1 MRDQDGNVYKN
12 LYVAG
17 IDGID
22 QAQNDS
28 ASTTDVSDF
37 CIIIKKRVFGMES
50 PKYVAIYKE
59 RPKTVE
65 AAYDMAFKLLVWY
78 NAQAMLE
85 YTKFGFAKFLE
96 KNNRTDLLMSRPD
109 FATSGKNLQKRQT
122 KRLIG
127 IPSSVPV
134 ISHGLELISIYLSE
148 YWQEIY
154 FEEMLY
160 QLLNYSFEDKR
171 KFDIIAA
178 LVCVEIGDEALMMVS
193 PTKAANIQ
201 KE

>member
-1 MRDQDGNVYKN
+1 
-12 LYVAG
+12 
-17 IDGID
+17 
-22 QAQNDS
+22 
-28 ASTTDVSDF
+28 
-37 CIIIKKRVFGMES
+37 
-50 PKYVAIYKE
+50 
-59 RPKTVE
+59 
-65 AAYDMAFKLLVWY
+65 
-78 NAQAMLE
+78 MLE

-109 FATSGKNLQKRQT
+109 FATSGKNLQRKQT

-134 ISHGLELISIYLSE
+134 ISHGLELISMYLSE

-193 PTKAANIQ
+193 PTKVANIQ